1 MTDAKTDAVTD
12 GRSRPEAPWPARL
25 VGRWRH
31 RPPVVS
37 VLRLSGAIGEGGRF
51 SRGLSLA
58 GLAAPIHR
66 AFADRRTQAVALAIN
81 SPGGS
86 PVQSAL
92 IAGRIRE
99 LAAEHDKPVIAFIED
114 VGASGG
120 YWLALAGDEIYA
132 DASSIVGSIG
142 VVFAGFGFSEAIARL
157 GIERRVHTAG
167 TRKVILDPFAPER
180 SDDVD
185 KLKSLQAD
193 IHDGFKSEVR
203 ARRGDRLKL
212 SDDELFDGDVWTGAR
227 AAELGLIDGVG
238 HMRPILRQRFGNDVR
253 LRLVGGR
260 RGWLSRQFRLDR
272 DAGNGGQIVDDVLA
286 AVEARALW
294 ARFGL

>member
-1 MTDAKTDAVTD
+1 MTDAKTDDAKTDAVTD
-12 GRSRPEAPWPARL
+12 GRSKPEAPWPFRL
-25 VGRWRH
+25 VGRWSH

-58 GLAAPIHR
+58 SLAAPIHR

-99 LAAEHDKPVIAFIED
+99 LAAERDKPVIAFIED

-120 YWLALAGDEIYA
+120 YWLALAADEIYA

-142 VVFAGFGFSEAIARL
+142 VVFAGFGFS
-157 GIERRVHTAG
+157 
-167 TRKVILDPFAPER
+167 
-180 SDDVD
+180 
-185 KLKSLQAD
+185 D

-203 ARRGDRLKL
+203 ARRGDRLKI
-212 SDDELFDGDVWTGAR
+212 SDDQLFDGDVWTGMR

-238 HMRPILRQRFGNDVR
+238 HMRPILRQRFGDDVR

-260 RGWLSRQFRLDR
+260 RGWLSRQLRLDR
-272 DAGNGGQIVDDVLA
+272 DGGKGGQIVDDVLA